1 MIEGTEPFVDD
12 ACAALVQ
19 WLTTRTLEGR
29 AQWEMHPNGL
39 ISHLAGSMFAQFITH
54 ATPQGQV
61 WRLFRVRD
69 NNGELPV
76 RLHPPPRP
84 TRLRSLSPSKRS
96 SSPSFGLARSS
107 FTEAAHGT
115 VHS

>member
-1 MIEGTEPFVDD
+1 MIEGAEPFVDD
-12 ACAALVQ
+12 ACAAVVQ

-69 NNGELPV
+69 NNGELLLRTAAPASTTDTTPLSV
-76 RLHPPPRP
+76 AVEALFLTIVWAGPQFLH
-84 TRLRSLSPSKRS
+84 
-96 SSPSFGLARSS
+96 
-107 FTEAAHGT
+107 
-115 VHS
+115 

>member
-69 NNGELPV
+69 NNGEL
-76 RLHPPPRP
+76 
-84 TRLRSLSPSKRS
+84 LRTAAPASTTDTTPLSV
-96 SSPSFGLARSS
+96 AV
-107 FTEAAHGT
+107 EALFLTIVWAGPQL
-115 VHS
+115 VH

>member
-69 NNGELPV
+69 NNGEL
-76 RLHPPPRP
+76 
-84 TRLRSLSPSKRS
+84 LRTAAPASTTETTPLSV
-96 SSPSFGLARSS
+96 AV
-107 FTEAAHGT
+107 EALFLTIVWAGPQL
-115 VHS
+115 VH